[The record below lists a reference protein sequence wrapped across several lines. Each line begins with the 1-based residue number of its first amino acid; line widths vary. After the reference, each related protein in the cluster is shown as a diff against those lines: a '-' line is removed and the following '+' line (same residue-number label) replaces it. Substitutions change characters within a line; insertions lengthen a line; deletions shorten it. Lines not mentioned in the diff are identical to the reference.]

1 MQHIWYCA
9 GWGLRVTLYE
19 KYHCELLA
27 KCGSLELFLRHR
39 IIMITWI
46 FKSVSFS
53 LMFWSLIGYSCRK
66 GHQEIERRKD
76 NCVLVFIPV
85 FFLHSFFTWSAQL
98 CNGERIVYC
107 MPIIKSWKEDAFWS
121 PWEHLWTIEFDLI
134 DAGLCWKAFR
144 SFDLWGAVRVSPGR
158 EGHDCSGV
166 LLDNVGSFWVMLEH
180 DQVFSIDLKEIA
192 KILSSSVGD
201 VWCIAWHVG

>member
-1 MQHIWYCA
+1 MALASRLDKGASGVLPVAWSEPARHWLQVRHAVMQHIWYCA

-39 IIMITWI
+39 IIIMITWN

-107 MPIIKSWKEDAFWS
+107 IPIIKSWKEDAFCS
-121 PWEHLWTIEFDLI
+121 PWASLNDWIWFDWCRTLLESI
-134 DAGLCWKAFR
+134 WYVVWPLRR
-144 SFDLWGAVRVSPGR
+144 SSRL
-158 EGHDCSGV
+158 
-166 LLDNVGSFWVMLEH
+166 
-180 DQVFSIDLKEIA
+180 
-192 KILSSSVGD
+192 
-201 VWCIAWHVG
+201 AW

>member
-134 DAGLCWKAFR
+134 DAGLCWKAFGR
-144 SFDLWGAVRVSPGR
+144 LTSEAQFASRLVEKDMIVPGSCWIML
-158 EGHDCSGV
+158 GHFGLCWNMIKFFQ
-166 LLDNVGSFWVMLEH
+166 L
-180 DQVFSIDLKEIA
+180 I
-192 KILSSSVGD
+192 
-201 VWCIAWHVG
+201 